1 MKESM
6 TSRER
11 ILCVLKGQEPDRIP
25 WSPLVDGYYTQS
37 LKENGHFPDVVQTVR
52 EIGADLIERH
62 VPIIKDVCSK
72 VETKIIRK
80 GDEEVHITTTPVG
93 ELKQLYKYSGQTKYS
108 NGHRINNTEEMK
120 ILQYIYE
127 NTIPQLDE
135 QEFKREIE
143 YIGDSGIRTPSMPAT
158 PIQTLLQVEMGV
170 EGFTYNWMDYRRETE
185 ELMETMHEYN
195 LKQAKLLAQ
204 SSAEAVFQYEDTS
217 TTVMSEIWY
226 RNYCFNHIDQYADI
240 FHKDGKI
247 YITHMCGKLKG
258 FMDIIRKNKMDGID
272 SVCPPTTG
280 DLHAHEA
287 LKGFDGKIIIG
298 GIEPPALRRMTV
310 KETEEYVL
318 NIFRSVAPGKNFIL
332 STGDATAYGTPLE
345 NLKKVTEV
353 VLSAR
358 PVVHA
363 I

>member
-143 YIGDSGIRTPSMPAT
+143 YIGDSGIATPSMPAT
-158 PIQTLLQVEMGV
+158 PIQTLLQVEMGWKDLHIT
-170 EGFTYNWMDYRRETE
+170 GW
-185 ELMETMHEYN
+185 
-195 LKQAKLLAQ
+195 
-204 SSAEAVFQYEDTS
+204 
-217 TTVMSEIWY
+217 TTG
-226 RNYCFNHIDQYADI
+226 
-240 FHKDGKI
+240 GK
-247 YITHMCGKLKG
+247 
-258 FMDIIRKNKMDGID
+258 RKN
-272 SVCPPTTG
+272 
-280 DLHAHEA
+280 
-287 LKGFDGKIIIG
+287 
-298 GIEPPALRRMTV
+298 
-310 KETEEYVL
+310 
-318 NIFRSVAPGKNFIL
+318 
-332 STGDATAYGTPLE
+332 
-345 NLKKVTEV
+345 
-353 VLSAR
+353 
-358 PVVHA
+358 
-363 I
+363 